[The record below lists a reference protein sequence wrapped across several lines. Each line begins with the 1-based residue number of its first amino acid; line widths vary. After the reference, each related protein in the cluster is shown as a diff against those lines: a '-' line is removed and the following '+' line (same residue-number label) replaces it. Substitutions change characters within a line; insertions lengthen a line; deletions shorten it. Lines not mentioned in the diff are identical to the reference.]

1 MITTPGWL
9 STSISFL
16 IALLV
21 GVLLGSVVQTQI
33 NLAALQGMGVQIPAM
48 LDTTVNDLLTFAPLY
63 ALLFSVGFIFSQT
76 AAVRLSRWLG
86 GRFQALLSAGAAA
99 VLMTPLKAYP
109 GTVSPCHRCWRGRP
123 LSPRPVWRFTPAS
136 CFPSG
141 KVIC

>member
-33 NLAALQGMGVQIPAM
+33 NLAALQGMGVQIPAVLR
-48 LDTTVNDLLTFAPLY
+48 LDTTVNDLLTFAPHY

-76 AAVRLSRWLG
+76 AAVRLSRCLG

-99 VLMTPLKAYP
+99 
-109 GTVSPCHRCWRGRP
+109 
-123 LSPRPVWRFTPAS
+123 
-136 CFPSG
+136 
-141 KVIC
+141 

>member
-86 GRFQALLSAGAAA
+86 GRFQA
-99 VLMTPLKAYP
+99 YP
-109 GTVSPCHRCWRGRP
+109 GTVSPCHRCWRGR
-123 LSPRPVWRFTPAS
+123 LLLPRPVWRFTPAS

>member
-1 MITTPGWL
+1 MITTPRWL

-99 VLMTPLKAYP
+99 VLMTPFKAYP
-109 GTVSPCHRCWRGRP
+109 GTCHLVTGAGVDA
-123 LSPRPVWRFTPAS
+123 LYRPVRYGVLHRRAVS
-136 CFPSG
+136 R
-141 KVIC
+141 VAR